1 MSTDQHIGSQSHA
14 FSVRLELSLEERLR
28 DHGKDVDRLESQT
41 EKLRSRLEAIRH
53 PLELNEI
60 LVRPA
65 NSKSGSM
72 WRLWKGSTSRK
83 TTSSGGVTRFII
95 QLARLTNNDLVAIVH
110 FRSLN
115 HDAYEQQLGRL
126 LSGAYKEQ
134 RPAFVPLPDKSESTS
149 ELRRIRAPGK
159 LIPPHQ
165 SGISESAGVS
175 LALRREDVMHAL
187 TSKSSAIVQTPDGE
201 VSIEFSDYNELHLS
215 IPGSS
220 TKPYRSYSASILE
233 SEEAWKLN
241 RRAALTPEIDPC
253 VILTDRER
261 QFLTQFEEEKL
272 PSMID
277 GSAGSGKTTLLSLTL
292 AALVVNSHS
301 RGHSQDNLPLFVT
314 YSDRLRDVARKR
326 LMASLVLQHNWS
338 EKLATEKAMRVVRTL
353 EQVVNDVI
361 GRNLETD
368 PHEPYEP
375 RRSGDEWSR
384 FSKWWKGRSGANA
397 YIRGGESPS
406 EIFRIL
412 RLLVFGYLP
421 VDRSA
426 NNYERQELEERRRST
441 ERVHDVTAEDLNRAL
456 VTWESYR
463 SHLLRSG
470 KNSDTIALTTAD
482 RTRYAADLVMQNP
495 AAHGC
500 WGHIIADEAQDL
512 SEHDLRFLCCLSRF
526 SSRGIE
532 VDRDMN
538 HKAFSLALPLIL
550 AGDEMQSVSPSGFT
564 FAGCQQLLEQITN
577 DMGFHVAT
585 PPNVFRLDDN
595 FRNLERIARLSTATR
610 RLLSAQSRN
619 KHVTEPRIHRHAE
632 GPGLVGQIVHND
644 SIDSSIGSFLNL
656 SSVAVVLPCRSEEL
670 EAYIK
675 SPEFRAVIGDA
686 HIVNPS
692 TFLTVEECKGLEY
705 PVVLILDFASAY
717 ERYSRDGQLTWFL
730 NALTVAVS
738 RARDRVFFLDKASAP
753 TQLWTDL
760 KSKGGPELSK
770 LQGFEVII
778 TDNEKAQT
786 LVSRMRALATN
797 SDTNQ
802 AKSETLNLLYLFYS
816 EGVELLSRDNLT
828 VPARSALATAVA
840 AHKTWS
846 GFLERSKVDDWTSLV
861 GYEDGC
867 LWERVIDEAVQDNC
881 CEALVN
887 LFPPSHTTGLEVER
901 RLFTAACT
909 LAINDTSFGDVP
921 ARVSRLAQQ
930 LEGFPSALTEGWI
943 ASLGNESALAKLL
956 WSKVRQMIKRHAG
969 AWTDTATAESVELLK
984 LIDPSD
990 WTAGLLEVKRSLND
1004 LGRAREK
1011 LLMWRDRLPDD
1022 EYSDLE
1028 FDIVFT
1034 CHGLSWIDT
1043 NEARDDVLN
1052 AFRTAENLDKGLM
1065 NVMKL
1070 ESVNSCAG
1078 RNLAHLLQVSKDAE
1092 LGKGNGA
1099 TRSQLLAM
1107 AAANAVI
1114 EREFAE
1120 IETTLSTIHSSMTTA
1135 SNQEGGK

>member
-1 MSTDQHIGSQSHA
+1 M
-14 FSVRLELSLEERLR
+14 LR
-28 DHGKDVDRLESQT
+28 DHGKDADRLASQT
-41 EKLRSRLEAIRH
+41 DKLRSRLEAIRH
-53 PLELNEI
+53 PLDLNEI

-72 WRLWKGSTSRK
+72 WRVWKGSTSRK
-83 TTSSGGVTRFII
+83 ATSSGGVTRFII

-134 RPAFVPLPDKSESTS
+134 RPAFVPPPHKSEPTS
-149 ELRRIRAPGK
+149 ELRRIRAPGN
-159 LIPPHQ
+159 LVPPRQ
-165 SGISESAGVS
+165 SGISEAAGIPQT
-175 LALRREDVMHAL
+175 LRREDVMRAL
-187 TSKSSAIVQTPDGE
+187 TSKSSAIVQTPEGD
-201 VSIEFSDYNELHLS
+201 VSIEFSDHNGLYLS
-215 IPGSS
+215 ISGSS
-220 TKPYRSYSASILE
+220 SQPHRSYSASVLE
-233 SEEAWKLN
+233 SAEAWDLN
-241 RRAALTPEIDPC
+241 RRVALTPEIDPC
-253 VILTDRER
+253 VILTDREEE
-261 QFLTQFEEEKL
+261 FLTQFEEEKL

-301 RGHSQDNLPLFVT
+301 HGHDRENLPLFVT

-326 LMASLVLQHNWS
+326 LRASLVLQHNWS
-338 EKLATEKAMRVVRTL
+338 EKLATEMAMRVVQTL
-353 EQVVNDVI
+353 EQVVNGVI
-361 GRNLETD
+361 GRNLETE
-368 PHEPYEP
+368 PYEPYEP
-375 RRSGDEWSR
+375 RRSSDEWSR
-384 FSKWWKGRSGANA
+384 FSKWWTGRSGENA

-406 EIFRIL
+406 ETFRIL
-412 RLLVFGYLP
+412 RLLVFGFLP

-426 NNYERQELEERRRST
+426 NADERRELEERRSST
-441 ERVHDVTAEDLNRAL
+441 ESVHDVTADDLNRAL

-463 SHLLRSG
+463 SHLLS
-470 KNSDTIALTTAD
+470 KAISSTTVALTTAD
-482 RTRYAADLVMQNP
+482 RTRYATDLVLQNP
-495 AAHGC
+495 AAHAH
-500 WGHIIADEAQDL
+500 WGHIIADEVQDL

-526 SSRGIE
+526 SSSGLESGR
-532 VDRDMN
+532 N
-538 HKAFSLALPLIL
+538 HNLKAFSLALPLIL

-564 FAGCQQLLEQITN
+564 FAGCQQLLEQLTN
-577 DMGFHVAT
+577 DMGFRVAT

-595 FRNLERIARLSTATR
+595 FRNLKAIARLSTATQ
-610 RLLSAQSRN
+610 RLLSAQSR
-619 KHVTEPRIHRHAE
+619 HRLVTEPRVHRHAD
-632 GPGLVGQIVHND
+632 GPGVVGRIFHD
-644 SIDSSIGSFLNL
+644 GSIDGSIVSFLNM

-670 EAYIK
+670 ESYVK
-675 SPEFRAVIGDA
+675 SPEFRAVTGDA
-686 HIVNPS
+686 QVFNPS

-705 PVVLILDFASAY
+705 PVVLIFDFASAY
-717 ERYSRDGQLTWFL
+717 ERCSRERQLTWFL

-738 RARDRVFFLDKASAP
+738 RARDRVFFLDAASAP
-753 TQLWTDL
+753 TRLWADL
-760 KSKGGPELSK
+760 KSQGGPELTD
-770 LQGFEVII
+770 LRGLEVII
-778 TDNEKAQT
+778 TDNEKAET

-797 SDTNQ
+797 SDGGQ
-802 AKSETLNLLYLFYS
+802 SKSETLNRLHLFYS
-816 EGVELLSRDNLT
+816 EGVELLNQDGLT
-828 VPARSALATAVA
+828 VTTRRALATAIA

-846 GFLERSKVDDWTSLV
+846 GFLERSAVENWNSLV
-861 GYEDGC
+861 GYEDGA
-867 LWERVIDEAVQDNC
+867 LWERLIDQAVQDNR
-881 CEALVN
+881 CEALAN
-887 LFPPSHTTGLEVER
+887 LFPSSRTTGLDVER

-909 LAINDTSFGDVP
+909 LAIHDTSFGDVP

-956 WSKVRQMIKRHAG
+956 WSEVRQMIKRHAG

-990 WTAGLLEVKRSLND
+990 WTAGLLEVKHLLND
-1004 LGRAREK
+1004 LDRAREK
-1011 LLMWRDRLPDD
+1011 LLMWRERLPDD

-1052 AFRTAENLDKGLM
+1052 AFRTAENLDKELM

-1070 ESVNSCAG
+1070 ESVNSCAS

-1092 LGKGNGA
+1092 LGQGNGA

-1107 AAANAVI
+1107 AAANVVI
-1114 EREFAE
+1114 EQEFAE
-1120 IETTLSTIHSSMTTA
+1120 IETTLSTIHSSMTIA
-1135 SNQEGGK
+1135 SNQDGGK